1 MMIEEIPLSLIF
13 HDAVMIGPALR
24 WRLIHDD
31 TLECERSH
39 RMVSHGISQ
48 CFGTILFTYPREGEI
63 ILTVALEGKWAF
75 LESLRQSLYRLRFR
89 GKFHH
94 IGFQLSHVQPHA
106 SPIDICLSIT
116 VDQHT
121 RIYAVHTLYGF
132 PHRHKRSFGLV
143 SNRHTYSESLLLPF
157 RSGREIEI
165 IFPVFLY
172 TVRSPHRITAVLY
185 PRYFILRN
193 DDSMIL
199 PLRKIGRRENV
210 IICHAEPFLQFLDR
224 TRNIMRRIK
233 IHLPV
238 EYASRRISRI
248 LSADNRVLGRSSCR

>member
-1 MMIEEIPLSLIF
+1 MVIEEIPLSLIF
-13 HDAVMIGPALR
+13 HDAMMIGPALR
-24 WRLIHDD
+24 RRLIHDD
-31 TLECERSH
+31 ALECERSH

-48 CFGTILFTYPREGEI
+48 RFGSILFTYPREGEI

-94 IGFQLSHVQPHA
+94 VRFQLSHVQTST
-106 SPIDICLSIT
+106 SPVDISLSVLIY
-116 VDQHT
+116 QHT

-132 PHRHKRSFGLV
+132 PHRHKRSFRLV
-143 SNRHTYSESLLLPF
+143 GNRHTYSESLLLPF
-157 RSGREIEI
+157 RSGWEIEV
-165 IFPVFLY
+165 IFPAFLY
-172 TVRSPHRITAVLY
+172 TIRSPHRITSVLY

-199 PLRKIGRRENV
+199 PLSKIGRRENV
-210 IICHAEPFLQFLDR
+210 IICHTEPFLQFLDR
-224 TRNIMRRIK
+224 TRNVMRRIK

-248 LSADNRVLGRSSCR
+248 LSADNRVLG

>member
-1 MMIEEIPLSLIF
+1 M
-13 HDAVMIGPALR
+13 
-24 WRLIHDD
+24 
-31 TLECERSH
+31 
-39 RMVSHGISQ
+39 
-48 CFGTILFTYPREGEI
+48 
-63 ILTVALEGKWAF
+63 
-75 LESLRQSLYRLRFR
+75 
-89 GKFHH
+89 
-94 IGFQLSHVQPHA
+94 
-106 SPIDICLSIT
+106 
-116 VDQHT
+116 
-121 RIYAVHTLYGF
+121 HTLYGF

-143 SNRHTYSESLLLPF
+143 GNRHTYSESLLLPF

-199 PLRKIGRRENV
+199 PLCKIGRRENV

-233 IHLPV
+233 IYLPV

-248 LSADNRVLGRSSCR
+248 QSADNRVLSRSSCR

>member
-1 MMIEEIPLSLIF
+1 MVIEEIPLSLIF

-48 CFGTILFTYPREGEI
+48 RFGAILFTYPREGEI
-63 ILTVALEGKWAF
+63 ILAVTLEGKWSF
-75 LESLRQSLYRLRFR
+75 LESLRQSLYQFGFR
-89 GKFHH
+89 SEFRHVW
-94 IGFQLSHVQPHA
+94 FQLSHVQTCS
-106 SPIDICLSIT
+106 SPVDISLSVLIY
-116 VDQHT
+116 QHT

-132 PHRHKRSFGLV
+132 PHRHKRSFRLV
-143 SNRHTYSESLLLPF
+143 SNCHAYSESLLLPLG
-157 RSGREIEI
+157 SGREIEV

-172 TVRSPHRITAVLY
+172 TIRSPHRITAVLY

-199 PLRKIGRRENV
+199 PLRKISGRENV

-233 IHLPV
+233 IYLPV

-248 LSADNRVLGRSSCR
+248 LSADNRVLSRSSCR